1 MARPAGGVPVMFKF
15 LFRKENRLNELIFQ
29 YLETLQATRE
39 NFADAMKNCV
49 GKERCDRFDFLIE
62 RTHKYESK
70 ADDIQNEINDLMY
83 GKALIPE
90 SRADVMGLIEMVET
104 IPRVYVRM
112 LYMIQTQRIEVPE
125 ALALDVEE
133 LVRISLECCDLL
145 IRQIKALLEKQ
156 QGIRS
161 LMNTIDQ
168 NESHCDYIQRRIIT
182 KIFDDPDIEPFDKMQ
197 LKDVVR
203 RLGEISDRTLWVARR
218 VNVLSMTRRV

>member
-1 MARPAGGVPVMFKF
+1 MFKF
-15 LFRKENRLNELIFQ
+15 LFKKENRLNELIFK
-29 YLETLQATRE
+29 YLETLQATRD

-49 GKERCDRFDFLIE
+49 GKSQCDRFDFLIE

-104 IPRVYVRM
+104 IPRVYERV
-112 LYMIQTQRIEVPE
+112 LYMIQTQKIVVPDT
-125 ALALDVEE
+125 LILDIQE
-133 LVRISLECCDLL
+133 LVRISLDCCDLL
-145 IRQIKALLEKQ
+145 SRQIKALLEKQ

-168 NESHCDYIQRRIIT
+168 NESHCDHIQRRIII
-182 KIFDDPDIEPFDKMQ
+182 KIFDDPQIQPFDKMQ

-203 RLGEISDRTLWVARR
+203 RLGEISDRALWVARK
-218 VNVLSMTRRV
+218 VNIMSMTRRV